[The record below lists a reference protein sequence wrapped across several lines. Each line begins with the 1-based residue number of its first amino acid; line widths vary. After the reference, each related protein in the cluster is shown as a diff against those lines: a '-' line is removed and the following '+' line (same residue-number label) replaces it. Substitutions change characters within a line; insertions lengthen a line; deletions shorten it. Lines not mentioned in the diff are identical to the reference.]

1 MKKTI
6 LSIIPALFCVMLF
19 GQESANL
26 RLSLEKNKV
35 YKFRATSEQTIVQSI
50 NGNQQTIESESTYY
64 ISLKMIDATPAFI
77 VTEIRIDSLS
87 TKTNAMG
94 NSDNMSSTL
103 EGNIASEKTSE
114 IMSYF
119 MNRMTKN
126 PIYAK
131 LDFTGKVN
139 EIVNTRM
146 LSDVILIDTSAITLS
161 EPSASAVKTQIVNMV
176 SDNAFKTIVEMFT
189 FCLPGKS
196 IASGESWSLPTSIN
210 SGGMFLD
217 INTTY
222 KLDGIS
228 GNKAGVTAES
238 NIKAAANAVPMESGG
253 AKITYDDLKG
263 LSKAEI
269 SIDINTGLVIEN
281 TSKTHLAGTLGV
293 AVAGMNMQ
301 IPMDITS
308 DSKILSL
315 Q

>member
-1 MKKTI
+1 M
-6 LSIIPALFCVMLF
+6 M
-19 GQESANL
+19 E
-26 RLSLEKNKV
+26 
-35 YKFRATSEQTIVQSI
+35 
-50 NGNQQTIESESTYY
+50 
-64 ISLKMIDATPAFI
+64 ATPTFI

-94 NSDNMSSTL
+94 NSENMSSTV

-139 EIVNTRM
+139 EIVNAKM
-146 LSDVILIDTSAITLS
+146 LSDMILKDTSAITLS
-161 EPSASAVKTQIVNMV
+161 EPSASAIKTQVVNMV
-176 SDNAFKTIVEMFT
+176 SENAFKTIIEMFT

-228 GNKAGVTAES
+228 GNKASVTAES